1 MKYMTVHTYPTIT
14 TGVDTDDQLGVMV
27 TVPGT
32 RDLCITHYQTE
43 LELPDNQSTQTA
55 RTQRNTQLC

>member
-32 RDLCITHYQTE
+32 RDPCITHYQTE